1 MPNPSTLQLLISRSH
16 LHLVTQPSHLA
27 LLCPLCVR
35 VRSQPEKLPLLSR
48 LRQDAMQMRARQAQ
62 LSTAHTDVIGL
73 RLHLH
78 RTRRLL
84 SLIKRRE
91 KLKAQVA
98 ALHQAHF
105 EACVKQRKAGF
116 EMAPVMP
123 ARPDAA
129 AEEQALSRALGV
141 VSPDLGLSADFAAP
155 LAQVAK
161 SELPVFVDEGAL
173 AGHRRGRSAIK

>member
-1 MPNPSTLQLLISRSH
+1 M
-16 LHLVTQPSHLA
+16 TQPSHLA
-27 LLCPLCVR
+27 LLCPCVR
-35 VRSQPEKLPLLSR
+35 VCARSPRSCRSSR
-48 LRQDAMQMRARQAQ
+48 GCGRMRCRCARQAQ

-123 ARPDAA
+123 AARPDAA

>member
-1 MPNPSTLQLLISRSH
+1 M
-16 LHLVTQPSHLA
+16 TQPSHLA
-27 LLCPLCVR
+27 LLCPCVR

-123 ARPDAA
+123 PARPDAA